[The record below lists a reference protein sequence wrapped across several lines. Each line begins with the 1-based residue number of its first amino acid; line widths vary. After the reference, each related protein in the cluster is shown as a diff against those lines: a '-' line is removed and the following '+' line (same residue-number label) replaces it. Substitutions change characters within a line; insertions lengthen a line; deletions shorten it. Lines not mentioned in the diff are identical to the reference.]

1 MESSAGVPP
10 ASGIRFG
17 MRILRA
23 EVFARIAGEG
33 PLRPGGESS
42 CADLRLMGPRLMGS
56 PW

>member
-17 MRILRA
+17 MRILGA

-42 CADLRLMGPRLMGS
+42 CADLRLMSPRHVG
-56 PW
+56 